1 MQKKSK
7 LRTRLDID
15 ALLSKAR
22 QVKTILPNA
31 FSRLISDGIGGVGQ
45 LNESVIIFE
54 LK

>member
-1 MQKKSK
+1 MGAEYLFYMESIE
-7 LRTRLDID
+7 TH
-15 ALLSKAR
+15 AR
-22 QVKTILPNA
+22 A